1 MALLV
6 SIYVKIYWLTFNL
19 PFSLVWIGIQL
30 AVFLSPLCDLLGN
43 TDCSSVSKSP
53 TFVKVLIW
61 SVSWILWKRPWW
73 SLTHIHI
80 PHVYIF
86 KVLEILFSYTE
97 INLLFYF
104 KTLLLL
110 KLCIG
115 GCTYMWGRMLA
126 EPEASGPLLLWAG
139 ATAVVSRLLWVLGT
153 DSPVIPQLCPAQ
165 KCVALTDLWESILF

>member
-19 PFSLVWIGIQL
+19 PFSVVWIGIQL

-43 TDCSSVSKSP
+43 MDCSSVSKSP

-61 SVSWILWKRPWW
+61 SVSWILWKR
-73 SLTHIHI
+73 

-110 KLCIG
+110 FLKLCIG
-115 GCTYMWGRMLA
+115 GGTYMWGRMLA
-126 EPEASGPLLLWAG
+126 EPEASGHLLLRAG
-139 ATAVVSRLLWVLGT
+139 AMAVVSHLLWVLGT

>member
-19 PFSLVWIGIQL
+19 PFSVVWIGIQL

-43 TDCSSVSKSP
+43 MDCSSVSKSP

-73 SLTHIHI
+73 SLTHTHI

-110 KLCIG
+110 FLKLCIG
-115 GCTYMWGRMLA
+115 VARTCEGGCLRSQKHQDPSSSEL
-126 EPEASGPLLLWAG
+126 ELRQLWAACYECWG
-139 ATAVVSRLLWVLGT
+139 QIH
-153 DSPVIPQLCPAQ
+153 P
-165 KCVALTDLWESILF
+165 